1 MNHIC
6 LASCVLFVHC
16 VLFNAYNDVYLSR
29 IYVTSSLMMYA
40 NKVERNKESHDSR
53 ELISGNTKCL
63 LSHMKQKYESE

>member
-1 MNHIC
+1 
-6 LASCVLFVHC
+6 
-16 VLFNAYNDVYLSR
+16 
-29 IYVTSSLMMYA
+29 MMYA